1 MEIIRADNIG
11 FCFGVNN
18 AVKKATQELNQNG
31 KLYSY
36 GDIIH
41 NKDVIDELSD
51 MGMVVINDFNGL
63 GENSDGKV
71 LIRSHGVSKSVLNFL
86 EERKINYID
95 ATCPKVKKIHM
106 IVNKCSSEGNNI
118 IIIGDKNHPE
128 IQGIIGWIENG
139 VQILTANSFEELEN
153 LAINREEKYC
163 LVVQTTFFYN
173 IFDKMVV
180 FLMKKGYNNIKVYNT
195 ICTATKDR
203 QDSCQKT
210 ASLVDVMLVIGGKKS
225 SNTKKLYELCA
236 DKCKNTYLI
245 ENYKEIPYEFI
256 KNKKLKVGIAA
267 GASTPEW
274 VIEEVIINVR
284 EHK

>member
-1 MEIIRADNIG
+1 MEIIRADKIG

-18 AVKKATQELNQNG
+18 AVEKATRELEKTG

-41 NKDVIDELSD
+41 NKDVINELTD
-51 MGMVVINDFNGL
+51 MGMLVIDNFDVID
-63 GENSDGKV
+63 ENSDAKV
-71 LIRSHGVSKSVLNFL
+71 LIRSHGVSKSVFDFM
-86 EERKINYID
+86 ESKKIEYID
-95 ATCPKVKKIHM
+95 ATCPKVKRIQM
-106 IVNKCSSEGNNI
+106 LVNDYSSKGTDI
-118 IIIGDKNHPE
+118 IMIGDKNHPE
-128 IQGIIGWIENG
+128 VQGIMGWVENG
-139 VQILTANSFEELEN
+139 VRILTANTFEELVGLSIDKETN
-153 LAINREEKYC
+153 YC
-163 LVVQTTFFYN
+163 LIAQTTFFYN

-210 ASLVDVMLVIGGKKS
+210 ASIVDIMLVIGGKKS
-225 SNTKKLYELCA
+225 SNTKKLYELCT
-236 DKCKNTYLI
+236 KRCENTYLI
-245 ENYKEIPYEFI
+245 ENYREIPYEFI

-274 VIEEVIINVR
+274 VIEEVINNVR
-284 EHK
+284 KHK